1 MANLG
6 KLIKQADA
14 AAESASRLVLRA
26 MREVRGEL
34 ALLADELNLTDSAA
48 DRDKAYQM
56 IQKKMA
62 RLSRRLDALMDAQ
75 NHLAGKTAAKSAEEM
90 TGLEVKY
97 SAARA
102 NAIIELV
109 TPAQGENLAAVFTE
123 NMAANSIRALQEATV
138 AVMREQAV
146 TGGTMKEMKKALGE
160 RWQKAISAPPV
171 FTDAGGHTWDTLA
184 YLQMNIRTNT
194 MRVYNDC
201 LVDDVA
207 RTTGSDLVR
216 VSTGG
221 DPMCRLCAPWE
232 GVIISVSGKTKGFP
246 TYEQARQAGCFHPN
260 CVHTIETVDDVWDG
274 DEIELQKAHPV
285 TKETA
290 TDPDAMDERKYKM
303 DQERYRRKGMSAD
316 AARLAVDRD
325 NLEANIRHGL
335 IRSDARAIVDKLT
348 DAQVTALCK
357 DGNPPRF
364 TPTKKATKKDPHA
377 ADEKFI
383 HGKRG
388 GVVHISRNATVEDII
403 EVTKIDDKTGIIS
416 AIAVATKKAIKNIL
430 PVKKASTKTLGE
442 IMSMNIAD
450 AIKETEYLVADIEK
464 ANVPENVTRQEARF
478 ERISQALDARMSVV
492 YAELEKLKNL
502 SDAYKKTSGEEAQ
515 SIKTAY
521 ATTREKY
528 EAAWNKYTHT
538 RDLYY
543 KVSDK
548 LHAASLPWVESLL
561 SHGKDKC
568 VIKIKTAS
576 KQLPKWNEAQRLIEK
591 IVSRD
596 VFPDKSLTI
605 RKLPDYER
613 ASESMLTIRVN
624 AQQGYSTHVHEAMHF
639 IEDNNAH
646 VHDRCVEFL
655 QYRTKG
661 ETKKR
666 LRDLT
671 GKNYK
676 KDEYARPDH
685 FFTPYCGKAYEWT
698 DFDGNLHVPATEIL
712 SMGVERLVINPV
724 RFLQEDREYATM
736 CLNLIR
742 GNL

>member
-34 ALLADELNLTDSAA
+34 ALLADELNLTGSAA

-109 TPAQGENLAAVFTE
+109 TPAQGENLAAVFTQ
-123 NMAANSIRALQEATV
+123 NMAQRSINALQEATV

-146 TGGTMKEMKKALGE
+146 AGGTMKEMKKALGE

-232 GVIISVSGKTKGFP
+232 GVILSVSGKTKGFP

-303 DQERYRRKGMSAD
+303 DQERYRRKGMDAD

-325 NLEANIRHGL
+325 NLETNIRHGL

-364 TPTKKATKKDPHA
+364 EPTKKATKKDPHA

-383 HGKRG
+383 RGKRG
-388 GVVHISRNATVEDII
+388 GVVHISRNATVED
-403 EVTKIDDKTGIIS
+403 
-416 AIAVATKKAIKNIL
+416 
-430 PVKKASTKTLGE
+430 
-442 IMSMNIAD
+442 
-450 AIKETEYLVADIEK
+450 LVR
-464 ANVPENVTRQEARF
+464 VTR
-478 ERISQALDARMSVV
+478 VK
-492 YAELEKLKNL
+492 AEIIG
-502 SDAYKKTSGEEAQ
+502 KK
-515 SIKTAY
+515 
-521 ATTREKY
+521 
-528 EAAWNKYTHT
+528 
-538 RDLYY
+538 
-543 KVSDK
+543 
-548 LHAASLPWVESLL
+548 
-561 SHGKDKC
+561 
-568 VIKIKTAS
+568 
-576 KQLPKWNEAQRLIEK
+576 
-591 IVSRD
+591 
-596 VFPDKSLTI
+596 
-605 RKLPDYER
+605 
-613 ASESMLTIRVN
+613 
-624 AQQGYSTHVHEAMHF
+624 
-639 IEDNNAH
+639 
-646 VHDRCVEFL
+646 
-655 QYRTKG
+655 
-661 ETKKR
+661 
-666 LRDLT
+666 
-671 GKNYK
+671 K
-676 KDEYARPDH
+676 KDEWTPQTDLEKKTDALMQSIGAKHTDKPLSIDGVNPKYATHDFHYTNNCGRCCDAYEVRSRGYEVIAKGTSGNRRLSPVGDWMQYGNALGGGGWCEMYAGNNLGILFGNSKRKIEREMAKWGNGARAKVFVQWKGGGGH
-685 FFTPYCGKAYEWT
+685 FFVTEQINGSTVFKCPQSGKTYDDTVWNMVKNSRFNAFLRT
-698 DFDGNLHVPATEIL
+698 DNLE
-712 SMGVERLVINPV
+712 
-724 RFLQEDREYATM
+724 
-736 CLNLIR
+736 LNGKIFECIEKP
-742 GNL
+742 

>member
-26 MREVRGEL
+26 MREIRGEL
-34 ALLADELNLTDSAA
+34 ALLADELNLTGSAA

-109 TPAQGENLAAVFTE
+109 TPAQGENLAAVFTQ
-123 NMAANSIRALQEATV
+123 NMAQRSINALQEATV

-146 TGGTMKEMKKALGE
+146 AGGTMKEMRKALRE

-171 FTDAGGHTWDTLA
+171 FTDAGGHTWDTGA

-221 DPMCRLCAPWE
+221 DPMCHLCAPWE
-232 GVIISVSGKTKGFP
+232 GVILSVSGKTKGFP
-246 TYEQARQAGCFHPN
+246 TYDEARQAGCFHPN

-303 DQERYRRKGMSAD
+303 DQERYRRKGLSKD
-316 AARLAVDRD
+316 AARIAVDRD

-383 HGKRG
+383 RGKRG
-388 GVVHISRNATVEDII
+388 GVVHIARDADVEKLL
-403 EVTKIDDKTGIIS
+403 EVTK
-416 AIAVATKKAIKNIL
+416 V
-430 PVKKASTKTLGE
+430 
-442 IMSMNIAD
+442 
-450 AIKETEYLVADIEK
+450 KETKRWQPTTPLEKATDALMQAIGAKHTDEKLDISGVNPNYSKGGGYRINCQRCVPTYEARCRGYDVEALSKYSGDILDGIAYGDVEWLFPTFKNPQAYQYKNRADIEK
-464 ANVPENVTRQEARF
+464 QMAQWGDGARAQIVCIWKKRGAHTFLAVQENGKTRFIDPQINSEDCSSHF
-478 ERISQALDARMSVV
+478 SLIG
-492 YAELEKLKNL
+492 
-502 SDAYKKTSGEEAQ
+502 YKK
-515 SIKTAY
+515 
-521 ATTREKY
+521 
-528 EAAWNKYTHT
+528 
-538 RDLYY
+538 
-543 KVSDK
+543 
-548 LHAASLPWVESLL
+548 
-561 SHGKDKC
+561 
-568 VIKIKTAS
+568 
-576 KQLPKWNEAQRLIEK
+576 
-591 IVSRD
+591 
-596 VFPDKSLTI
+596 
-605 RKLPDYER
+605 R
-613 ASESMLTIRVN
+613 ASRYYNQFIRMDTAEFN
-624 AQQGYSTHVHEAMHF
+624 
-639 IEDNNAH
+639 
-646 VHDRCVEFL
+646 DRMKIAC
-655 QYRTKG
+655 K
-661 ETKKR
+661 
-666 LRDLT
+666 
-671 GKNYK
+671 
-676 KDEYARPDH
+676 
-685 FFTPYCGKAYEWT
+685 
-698 DFDGNLHVPATEIL
+698 
-712 SMGVERLVINPV
+712 PV
-724 RFLQEDREYATM
+724 T
-736 CLNLIR
+736 
-742 GNL
+742 

>member
-14 AAESASRLVLRA
+14 AAESASRLVFRA

-34 ALLADELNLTDSAA
+34 ALLADELNLTGSAA

-109 TPAQGENLAAVFTE
+109 TPAQGENLAAVFTQ

-146 TGGTMKEMKKALGE
+146 AGGTMKEMKKALGE

-171 FTDAGGHTWDTLA
+171 FTDAGGHTWDTGA

-232 GVIISVSGKTKGFP
+232 GVILSVSGKTKGFP

-290 TDPDAMDERKYKM
+290 TDPDAMDERKYKI
-303 DQERYRRKGMSAD
+303 DQERYRRKGMDAE

-364 TPTKKATKKDPHA
+364 EPTKKATKKNPHA

-383 HGKRG
+383 RGKRG
-388 GVVHISRNATVEDII
+388 GVVHISRNATVEDLLK
-403 EVTKIDDKTGIIS
+403 VTGVKDAKMPEPPKVEEKKSNTKTIDAFKTAEECKSFIKNAYDINIVGMAKFPIDDIKEIAKSIARAIEAGMDRAYCTHVSTGQDMFQDMDAKNRFLEARANAKPDS
-416 AIAVATKKAIKNIL
+416 LYFLSPYRWKGEKKGYKDADAEWYGLCQDLRATGRTAAHTIRFKNPILKIFNGVYFNAKAPKDKETAKRCVESGWWT
-430 PVKKASTKTLGE
+430 PGGETLGGTMAHE
-442 IMSMNIAD
+442 LGHALSSTYESKHGVRLSDTPKLRSIVKSNGGYD
-450 AIKETEYLVADIEK
+450 G
-464 ANVPENVTRQEARF
+464 
-478 ERISQALDARMSVV
+478 IS
-492 YAELEKLKNL
+492 KNL
-502 SDAYKKTSGEEAQ
+502 SRYGATKNEETIAEAWCEFTVTENPRPLAIEIGNMILYALKEGNKDA
-515 SIKTAY
+515 I
-521 ATTREKY
+521 
-528 EAAWNKYTHT
+528 
-538 RDLYY
+538 
-543 KVSDK
+543 
-548 LHAASLPWVESLL
+548 
-561 SHGKDKC
+561 
-568 VIKIKTAS
+568 
-576 KQLPKWNEAQRLIEK
+576 
-591 IVSRD
+591 
-596 VFPDKSLTI
+596 
-605 RKLPDYER
+605 
-613 ASESMLTIRVN
+613 
-624 AQQGYSTHVHEAMHF
+624 
-639 IEDNNAH
+639 
-646 VHDRCVEFL
+646 
-655 QYRTKG
+655 
-661 ETKKR
+661 
-666 LRDLT
+666 
-671 GKNYK
+671 
-676 KDEYARPDH
+676 
-685 FFTPYCGKAYEWT
+685 
-698 DFDGNLHVPATEIL
+698 
-712 SMGVERLVINPV
+712 
-724 RFLQEDREYATM
+724 
-736 CLNLIR
+736 
-742 GNL
+742 

>member
-34 ALLADELNLTDSAA
+34 ALLADELNLTGSAA

-109 TPAQGENLAAVFTE
+109 TPAQGENLAAVFTQ
-123 NMAANSIRALQEATV
+123 NMAQHSINALQEATV

-146 TGGTMKEMKKALGE
+146 AGGTMKEMKKALGE

-171 FTDAGGHTWDTLA
+171 FTDAGGHTWDTGA

-232 GVIISVSGKTKGFP
+232 GVILSVSGKTKGFP

-335 IRSDARAIVDKLT
+335 IRSDAREIVDKLT

-388 GVVHISRNATVEDII
+388 GVVHISRNATVED
-403 EVTKIDDKTGIIS
+403 
-416 AIAVATKKAIKNIL
+416 L
-430 PVKKASTKTLGE
+430 VK
-442 IMSMNIAD
+442 
-450 AIKETEYLVADIEK
+450 
-464 ANVPENVTRQEARF
+464 VTRVKAATQESEIKKELFSHA
-478 ERISQALDARMSVV
+478 EQSGKSDGEKKTDTPPLTIQEIHAMKIEDAL
-492 YAELEKLKNL
+492 KLDQIAKIL
-502 SDAYKKTSGEEAQ
+502 SDVS
-515 SIKTAY
+515 
-521 ATTREKY
+521 TRF
-528 EAAWNKYTHT
+528 
-538 RDLYY
+538 D
-543 KVSDK
+543 
-548 LHAASLPWVESLL
+548 
-561 SHGKDKC
+561 
-568 VIKIKTAS
+568 
-576 KQLPKWNEAQRLIEK
+576 EAQRLNQADEKRLQELDDKIKSLFNLPFKERIKKREDYEKWKDERNKLHIEAPKNAFKRNVDAFGFTENNCIVKDGKISNARRAIYELGKYGIEK
-591 IVSRD
+591 LYSKD
-596 VFPDKSLTI
+596 VYPDRPI
-605 RKLPDYER
+605 E
-613 ASESMLTIRVN
+613 VN
-624 AQQGYSTHVHEAMHF
+624 ATREERSFHRKGAVYLSATCPGKTVVHEMSHFVEFANQHVHE
-639 IEDNNAH
+639 
-646 VHDRCVEFL
+646 RCLEFL
-655 QYRTKG
+655 QYRTRG
-661 ETKKR
+661 EDPKP
-666 LRDLT
+666 LRELT
-671 GKNYK
+671 GNSKYG
-676 KDEYARPDH
+676 EHEVARPDK
-685 FFTPYCGKAYEWT
+685 FFNPYCGKDYGT
-698 DFDGNLHVPATEIL
+698 RSTEIL
-712 SMGVERLVINPV
+712 SMGVERLTKEPKEFYNTDP
-724 RFLQEDREYATM
+724 EYFNF
-736 CLNLIR
+736 CVGIIR
-742 GNL
+742 GLL

>member
-26 MREVRGEL
+26 MREIRGEL
-34 ALLADELNLTDSAA
+34 ALLADELNLTGSAA

-123 NMAANSIRALQEATV
+123 NMAQHSINALQEATV

-146 TGGTMKEMKKALGE
+146 AGGTMKEMKKALGE

-171 FTDAGGHTWDTLA
+171 FTDAGGHTWDTGA

-221 DPMCRLCAPWE
+221 DPTCRLCAPWE
-232 GVIISVSGKTKGFP
+232 GVILSVSGKTKGFP

-260 CVHTIETVDDVWDG
+260 CVHTIETVDDVWDD

-303 DQERYRRKGMSAD
+303 DQERYRRQGMD
-316 AARLAVDRD
+316 KEAARLAVDRD

-335 IRSDARAIVDKLT
+335 IRSDAREIVDKLT

-364 TPTKKATKKDPHA
+364 EPTKKATKKDPHA

-388 GVVHISRNATVEDII
+388 GVVHISRNATEEDLLRVCKIEDKKHEDIS
-403 EVTKIDDKTGIIS
+403 KILFKY
-416 AIAVATKKAIKNIL
+416 AKAIEQSGKSDGKTIIL
-430 PVKKASTKTLGE
+430 PPISQK
-442 IMSMNIAD
+442 MAD
-450 AIKETEYLVADIEK
+450 EIEK
-464 ANVPENVTRQEARF
+464 VCGITP
-478 ERISQALDARMSVV
+478 
-492 YAELEKLKNL
+492 
-502 SDAYKKTSGEEAQ
+502 
-515 SIKTAY
+515 
-521 ATTREKY
+521 
-528 EAAWNKYTHT
+528 
-538 RDLYY
+538 
-543 KVSDK
+543 
-548 LHAASLPWVESLL
+548 
-561 SHGKDKC
+561 
-568 VIKIKTAS
+568 
-576 KQLPKWNEAQRLIEK
+576 
-591 IVSRD
+591 
-596 VFPDKSLTI
+596 KSLTPTVCGDEI
-605 RKLPDYER
+605 RHSFNHHGKHIDGLTRGEKNKRQIPITADDIARVETIINEYDKIEKGSFNETENAESIKLIKRFNDGINY
-613 ASESMLTIRVN
+613 SIFIN
-624 AQQGYSTHVHEAMHF
+624 A
-639 IEDNNAH
+639 
-646 VHDRCVEFL
+646 
-655 QYRTKG
+655 
-661 ETKKR
+661 ETLKYKTMWKK
-666 LRDLT
+666 
-671 GKNYK
+671 KN
-676 KDEYARPDH
+676 
-685 FFTPYCGKAYEWT
+685 
-698 DFDGNLHVPATEIL
+698 
-712 SMGVERLVINPV
+712 
-724 RFLQEDREYATM
+724 
-736 CLNLIR
+736 
-742 GNL
+742 

>member
-26 MREVRGEL
+26 MREIRGEL
-34 ALLADELNLTDSAA
+34 ALLADELNLTGSAA

-123 NMAANSIRALQEATV
+123 NMAQRSINALQEATV

-146 TGGTMKEMKKALGE
+146 AGGTMKEMKKALGE

-171 FTDAGGHTWDTLA
+171 FTDAGGHTWDTGA

-232 GVIISVSGKTKGFP
+232 GVILSVSGKTKGFP

-260 CVHTIETVDDVWDG
+260 CVHTIETVDDVWDD

-303 DQERYRRKGMSAD
+303 DQERYRRQGMD
-316 AARLAVDRD
+316 KEAARLAVDRD

-335 IRSDARAIVDKLT
+335 IRSDAREIVDKLT

-364 TPTKKATKKDPHA
+364 EPTKKATKKDPHA

-388 GVVHISRNATVEDII
+388 GVVHVARNATAEDLLRVCKIEDKKHEDIS
-403 EVTKIDDKTGIIS
+403 KILFKY
-416 AIAVATKKAIKNIL
+416 AKAIEQSGKSDGKTIIL
-430 PVKKASTKTLGE
+430 PPISQK
-442 IMSMNIAD
+442 MAD
-450 AIKETEYLVADIEK
+450 EIEK
-464 ANVPENVTRQEARF
+464 VCGITP
-478 ERISQALDARMSVV
+478 
-492 YAELEKLKNL
+492 
-502 SDAYKKTSGEEAQ
+502 
-515 SIKTAY
+515 
-521 ATTREKY
+521 
-528 EAAWNKYTHT
+528 
-538 RDLYY
+538 
-543 KVSDK
+543 
-548 LHAASLPWVESLL
+548 
-561 SHGKDKC
+561 
-568 VIKIKTAS
+568 
-576 KQLPKWNEAQRLIEK
+576 
-591 IVSRD
+591 
-596 VFPDKSLTI
+596 KSLTPTVCGDEI
-605 RKLPDYER
+605 RHTYNRHGKGREKSKKQIEITAGDIVRIVDILNTPDK
-613 ASESMLTIRVN
+613 
-624 AQQGYSTHVHEAMHF
+624 
-639 IEDNNAH
+639 IEKGSLDNQTG
-646 VHDRCVEFL
+646 L
-655 QYRTKG
+655 
-661 ETKKR
+661 ETAKISKTFSDGTNVSIFVLADSLKYKTMWKK
-666 LRDLT
+666 
-671 GKNYK
+671 KN
-676 KDEYARPDH
+676 
-685 FFTPYCGKAYEWT
+685 
-698 DFDGNLHVPATEIL
+698 
-712 SMGVERLVINPV
+712 
-724 RFLQEDREYATM
+724 
-736 CLNLIR
+736 
-742 GNL
+742 

>member
-26 MREVRGEL
+26 MREIRGEL
-34 ALLADELNLTDSAA
+34 ALLADELNLTGSAA

-123 NMAANSIRALQEATV
+123 NMAQRSINALQEATV

-146 TGGTMKEMKKALGE
+146 AGGTMKEMKKALGE

-171 FTDAGGHTWDTLA
+171 FTDAGGHTWDTGA

-221 DPMCRLCAPWE
+221 DPTCRLCAPWE
-232 GVIISVSGKTKGFP
+232 GVILSVSGKTKGFP

-260 CVHTIETVDDVWDG
+260 CVHTIETVDDVWDD

-303 DQERYRRKGMSAD
+303 DQERYRRQGMD
-316 AARLAVDRD
+316 KEAARLAVDRD

-335 IRSDARAIVDKLT
+335 IRSDAREIVDKLT

-364 TPTKKATKKDPHA
+364 EPTKKATKKDPHA

-388 GVVHISRNATVEDII
+388 GVVHISRNATVEDLLRVCKI
-403 EVTKIDDKTGIIS
+403 EDKKHEDISKILFKY
-416 AIAVATKKAIKNIL
+416 AKAIEQSGKSDGETITL
-430 PVKKASTKTLGE
+430 P
-442 IMSMNIAD
+442 
-450 AIKETEYLVADIEK
+450 
-464 ANVPENVTRQEARF
+464 P
-478 ERISQALDARMSVV
+478 IS
-492 YAELEKLKNL
+492 
-502 SDAYKKTSGEEAQ
+502 KKTADE
-515 SIKTAY
+515 IK
-521 ATTREKY
+521 
-528 EAAWNKYTHT
+528 
-538 RDLYY
+538 
-543 KVSDK
+543 KVCGIT
-548 LHAASLPWVESLL
+548 P
-561 SHGKDKC
+561 
-568 VIKIKTAS
+568 
-576 KQLPKWNEAQRLIEK
+576 
-591 IVSRD
+591 
-596 VFPDKSLTI
+596 KSLTPTVCGDEVRHSFNRHGKHVDGKTAGEKQKNQVPI
-605 RKLPDYER
+605 TSQDIARICEIL
-613 ASESMLTIRVN
+613 ESYDRIEKGNPNVRR
-624 AQQGYSTHVHEAMHF
+624 GISTETVK
-639 IEDNNAH
+639 
-646 VHDRCVEFL
+646 FL
-655 QYRTKG
+655 
-661 ETKKR
+661 
-666 LRDLT
+666 
-671 GKNYK
+671 
-676 KDEYARPDH
+676 
-685 FFTPYCGKAYEWT
+685 KAYP
-698 DFDGNLHVPATEIL
+698 DGTICTVFADPKSLKF
-712 SMGVERLVINPV
+712 R
-724 RFLQEDREYATM
+724 TM
-736 CLNLIR
+736 WKKK
-742 GNL
+742 

>member
-26 MREVRGEL
+26 MREIRGEL
-34 ALLADELNLTDSAA
+34 ALLADELNLTGSAA

-123 NMAANSIRALQEATV
+123 NMAQHSINALQEATV

-146 TGGTMKEMKKALGE
+146 AGGTMKEMKKALGE

-171 FTDAGGHTWDTLA
+171 FTDAGGHTWDTGA

-232 GVIISVSGKTKGFP
+232 GAILSVSGKTKGFP

-285 TKETA
+285 DKATA

-303 DQERYRRKGMSAD
+303 DQERYRRQGMDAE

-335 IRSDARAIVDKLT
+335 IRSDAREIVDKLT

-364 TPTKKATKKDPHA
+364 EPTKKATKKDPHA

-388 GVVHISRNATVEDII
+388 GVVHISRNATVEDLLRVCKI
-403 EVTKIDDKTGIIS
+403 EDKKHEDISKILFKY
-416 AIAVATKKAIKNIL
+416 AKAIEQSGKSDGETITL
-430 PVKKASTKTLGE
+430 P
-442 IMSMNIAD
+442 
-450 AIKETEYLVADIEK
+450 
-464 ANVPENVTRQEARF
+464 P
-478 ERISQALDARMSVV
+478 IS
-492 YAELEKLKNL
+492 
-502 SDAYKKTSGEEAQ
+502 KKTADE
-515 SIKTAY
+515 IK
-521 ATTREKY
+521 
-528 EAAWNKYTHT
+528 
-538 RDLYY
+538 
-543 KVSDK
+543 KVCGIT
-548 LHAASLPWVESLL
+548 P
-561 SHGKDKC
+561 
-568 VIKIKTAS
+568 
-576 KQLPKWNEAQRLIEK
+576 
-591 IVSRD
+591 
-596 VFPDKSLTI
+596 KSLTPTVCGDEVRHSFNRHGKHVDGKTAGEKQKNQVPI
-605 RKLPDYER
+605 TSQDIARICEIL
-613 ASESMLTIRVN
+613 ESYDRIEKGNPNVRR
-624 AQQGYSTHVHEAMHF
+624 GISTETVK
-639 IEDNNAH
+639 
-646 VHDRCVEFL
+646 FL
-655 QYRTKG
+655 
-661 ETKKR
+661 
-666 LRDLT
+666 
-671 GKNYK
+671 
-676 KDEYARPDH
+676 
-685 FFTPYCGKAYEWT
+685 KAYP
-698 DFDGNLHVPATEIL
+698 DGTICTVFADPKSLKF
-712 SMGVERLVINPV
+712 R
-724 RFLQEDREYATM
+724 TM
-736 CLNLIR
+736 WKKK
-742 GNL
+742 

>member
-26 MREVRGEL
+26 MREIRGEL
-34 ALLADELNLTDSAA
+34 ALLADELNLTGSAA

-123 NMAANSIRALQEATV
+123 NMAQRSINALQEATV

-146 TGGTMKEMKKALGE
+146 AGGTMKEMKKALGE

-171 FTDAGGHTWDTLA
+171 FTDAGGHTWDTGA

-221 DPMCRLCAPWE
+221 DPTCRLCAPWE
-232 GVIISVSGKTKGFP
+232 GVILSVSGKTKGFP

-260 CVHTIETVDDVWDG
+260 CVHTIETVDDVWDD

-303 DQERYRRKGMSAD
+303 DQERYRRQGMD
-316 AARLAVDRD
+316 KEAARLAVDRD

-335 IRSDARAIVDKLT
+335 IRSDAREIVDKLT

-364 TPTKKATKKDPHA
+364 EPTKKATKKDPHA

-388 GVVHISRNATVEDII
+388 GVVHIARNATVEDII
-403 EVTKIDDKTGIIS
+403 DVTRIEATDGIVS
-416 AIAVATKKAIKNIL
+416 TTVSGVKKLTKKDSSAKHSKHKTPEEIKAMKI
-430 PVKKASTKTLGE
+430 E
-442 IMSMNIAD
+442 D
-450 AIKETEYLVADIEK
+450 AIKQTEYLVSNIASMQIPESITIREK
-464 ANVPENVTRQEARF
+464 RLERAEQIF
-478 ERISQALDARMSVV
+478 ESRKKAWTVLD
-492 YAELEKLKNL
+492 LEDKTLEKKLKNAKGKDLIVIQEQLTKVRHRKIKAARRYNRSLELKQKISFNL
-502 SDAYKKTSGEEAQ
+502 STESAPWAY
-515 SIKTAY
+515 SIIA
-521 ATTREKY
+521 
-528 EAAWNKYTHT
+528 
-538 RDLYY
+538 
-543 KVSDK
+543 
-548 LHAASLPWVESLL
+548 
-561 SHGKDKC
+561 HGKDPC
-568 VIKIKTAS
+568 VINVDAAS
-576 KQLPKWNEAQRLIEK
+576 KGLPLWNDAKSYLEK
-591 IVSRD
+591 IVDKS
-596 VFPDKSLTI
+596 VFPSDGLTVRKISGRAYQSLSKICLSDKDDI
-605 RKLPDYER
+605 
-613 ASESMLTIRVN
+613 
-624 AQQGYSTHVHEAMHF
+624 QTHIHETMHF
-639 IEDNNAH
+639 VEGKNPHI
-646 VHDRCVEFL
+646 HDRCVEFL

-661 ETKKR
+661 ESKKS

-671 GKNYK
+671 GKNYG
-676 KDEYARPDH
+676 KDEYTRPDH
-685 FFTPYCGKAYEWT
+685 FFNPYCGKAYERT
-698 DFDGNLHVPATEIL
+698 DVYGNVRVLSTEIL
-712 SMGVERLVINPV
+712 SMGVERLMRNPV
-724 RFLQEDREYATM
+724 RFLQEDREYAIM

>member
-34 ALLADELNLTDSAA
+34 ALLADELNLTGSAA

-109 TPAQGENLAAVFTE
+109 SPAQGENLAAVFTQ

-146 TGGTMKEMKKALGE
+146 AGGTMKEMKKALGE

-171 FTDAGGHTWDTLA
+171 FTDAGGHTWDTGA

-232 GVIISVSGKTKGFP
+232 GVILSVSGKTKGFP

-285 TKETA
+285 TKEAA
-290 TDPDAMDERKYKM
+290 TDSDAMDERKYKM
-303 DQERYRRKGMSAD
+303 DQERYRRKGMDAE

-335 IRSDARAIVDKLT
+335 IRSDAREIVDKLT

-364 TPTKKATKKDPHA
+364 EPTKKATKKDPHA

-383 HGKRG
+383 RGKRG
-388 GVVHISRNATVEDII
+388 GVVHISRNATVEDLVK
-403 EVTKIDDKTGIIS
+403 VTRVKDKTEEQDFLSLPPSIPGQPIPDDALPYLGNFKPAATIEEAMAYTEKHIGHVDFELSESELGALNRFNEIFADAMKVHGIDRFNGVEI
-416 AIAVATKKAIKNIL
+416 ITINN
-430 PVKKASTKTLGE
+430 LGE
-442 IMSMNIAD
+442 SI
-450 AIKETEYLVADIEK
+450 VA
-464 ANVPENVTRQEARF
+464 
-478 ERISQALDARMSVV
+478 
-492 YAELEKLKNL
+492 
-502 SDAYKKTSGEEAQ
+502 AYKKHVHIVAFNPDAFT
-515 SIKTAY
+515 
-521 ATTREKY
+521 
-528 EAAWNKYTHT
+528 
-538 RDLYY
+538 
-543 KVSDK
+543 
-548 LHAASLPWVESLL
+548 
-561 SHGKDKC
+561 
-568 VIKIKTAS
+568 KISSRWRNGVKKKEHDDELRKFACPS
-576 KQLPKWNEAQRLIEK
+576 KEK
-591 IVSRD
+591 IREY
-596 VFPDKSLTI
+596 I
-605 RKLPDYER
+605 G
-613 ASESMLTIRVN
+613 A
-624 AQQGYSTHVHEAMHF
+624 HEM
-639 IEDNNAH
+639 AH
-646 VHDRCVEFL
+646 VLFHRSKCPRKVEL
-655 QYRTKG
+655 CEALLTLLNENDKIRAISSYAKENYRELFAELYALRHCGG
-661 ETKKR
+661 EI
-666 LRDLT
+666 
-671 GKNYK
+671 
-676 KDEYARPDH
+676 
-685 FFTPYCGKAYEWT
+685 
-698 DFDGNLHVPATEIL
+698 PAEAENILKEIL
-712 SMGVERLVINPV
+712 K
-724 RFLQEDREYATM
+724 
-736 CLNLIR
+736 
-742 GNL
+742 

>member
-26 MREVRGEL
+26 MREIRGEL
-34 ALLADELNLTDSAA
+34 ALLADELNLTGSAA

-75 NHLAGKTAAKSAEEM
+75 NHLAGRTAAKSAEEM

-123 NMAANSIRALQEATV
+123 NMAQRSINALQEATV

-146 TGGTMKEMKKALGE
+146 AGGTMKEMKKALGE

-171 FTDAGGHTWDTLA
+171 FTDAGGHTWDTGA

-221 DPMCRLCAPWE
+221 DPTCRLCSPWE
-232 GVIISVSGKTKGFP
+232 GVILSVSGKTKGFP

-285 TKETA
+285 DKATA

-303 DQERYRRKGMSAD
+303 DQERYRRQGMDAE

-335 IRSDARAIVDKLT
+335 IRSDAREIVDKLT

-364 TPTKKATKKDPHA
+364 EPTKKATKKDPHA

-388 GVVHISRNATVEDII
+388 GVVHISRTATAEELLRVCKIEDKKH
-403 EVTKIDDKTGIIS
+403 EVISKILFKY
-416 AIAVATKKAIKNIL
+416 AKAIEQSGKSDGKTIIL
-430 PVKKASTKTLGE
+430 PPISQK
-442 IMSMNIAD
+442 MAD
-450 AIKETEYLVADIEK
+450 EIEK
-464 ANVPENVTRQEARF
+464 VCGITP
-478 ERISQALDARMSVV
+478 
-492 YAELEKLKNL
+492 
-502 SDAYKKTSGEEAQ
+502 
-515 SIKTAY
+515 
-521 ATTREKY
+521 
-528 EAAWNKYTHT
+528 
-538 RDLYY
+538 
-543 KVSDK
+543 
-548 LHAASLPWVESLL
+548 
-561 SHGKDKC
+561 
-568 VIKIKTAS
+568 
-576 KQLPKWNEAQRLIEK
+576 
-591 IVSRD
+591 
-596 VFPDKSLTI
+596 KSLTPTVCGDEI
-605 RKLPDYER
+605 RHTYNRHGKGREKSKKQIEITAGDIVRIVDILNTPDK
-613 ASESMLTIRVN
+613 
-624 AQQGYSTHVHEAMHF
+624 
-639 IEDNNAH
+639 IEKGSLDNQTG
-646 VHDRCVEFL
+646 L
-655 QYRTKG
+655 
-661 ETKKR
+661 ETAKISKTFSDGTNVSIFVLADSLKYKTMWKK
-666 LRDLT
+666 
-671 GKNYK
+671 KN
-676 KDEYARPDH
+676 
-685 FFTPYCGKAYEWT
+685 
-698 DFDGNLHVPATEIL
+698 
-712 SMGVERLVINPV
+712 
-724 RFLQEDREYATM
+724 
-736 CLNLIR
+736 
-742 GNL
+742 

>member
-26 MREVRGEL
+26 MREIRGEL
-34 ALLADELNLTDSAA
+34 ALLADELNLTGSAA

-123 NMAANSIRALQEATV
+123 NMAQRSINALQEATV

-146 TGGTMKEMKKALGE
+146 AGGTMKEMKKALGE

-171 FTDAGGHTWDTLA
+171 FTDAGGHTWDTGA

-221 DPMCRLCAPWE
+221 DPTCRLCAPWE
-232 GVIISVSGKTKGFP
+232 GVILSVSGKTKGFP

-285 TKETA
+285 DKATA

-303 DQERYRRKGMSAD
+303 DQERYRRQGMDAE

-335 IRSDARAIVDKLT
+335 IRSDAREIVDKLT

-364 TPTKKATKKDPHA
+364 EPTKKATKKDPHA

-388 GVVHISRNATVEDII
+388 GVVHISRTATAEELLRVCKIEDKKHEDIS
-403 EVTKIDDKTGIIS
+403 KILFKY
-416 AIAVATKKAIKNIL
+416 AKAIEQSGKSDGKTIAL
-430 PVKKASTKTLGE
+430 PP
-442 IMSMNIAD
+442 IN
-450 AIKETEYLVADIEK
+450 
-464 ANVPENVTRQEARF
+464 Q
-478 ERISQALDARMSVV
+478 
-492 YAELEKLKNL
+492 
-502 SDAYKKTSGEEAQ
+502 
-515 SIKTAY
+515 KTAD
-521 ATTREKY
+521 EIK
-528 EAAWNKYTHT
+528 
-538 RDLYY
+538 
-543 KVSDK
+543 KVSGIT
-548 LHAASLPWVESLL
+548 P
-561 SHGKDKC
+561 
-568 VIKIKTAS
+568 
-576 KQLPKWNEAQRLIEK
+576 
-591 IVSRD
+591 
-596 VFPDKSLTI
+596 KSLTPTVCGDEI
-605 RKLPDYER
+605 RHSFNHHGKHIDGLTRGEKNKKQIPITANDIARIETIINEYDQIERGTPHLRSGLPTVKLSKKFSDGTNVSIFIV
-613 ASESMLTIRVN
+613 AESLEYKTMW
-624 AQQGYSTHVHEAMHF
+624 
-639 IEDNNAH
+639 
-646 VHDRCVEFL
+646 
-655 QYRTKG
+655 
-661 ETKKR
+661 KK
-666 LRDLT
+666 
-671 GKNYK
+671 KN
-676 KDEYARPDH
+676 
-685 FFTPYCGKAYEWT
+685 
-698 DFDGNLHVPATEIL
+698 
-712 SMGVERLVINPV
+712 
-724 RFLQEDREYATM
+724 
-736 CLNLIR
+736 
-742 GNL
+742 

>member
-26 MREVRGEL
+26 MREIRGEL
-34 ALLADELNLTDSAA
+34 ALLADELNLTGSAA

-75 NHLAGKTAAKSAEEM
+75 NHLAGRTAAKSAEEM

-123 NMAANSIRALQEATV
+123 NMAQRSINALQEATV

-146 TGGTMKEMKKALGE
+146 AGGTMKEMKKALGE

-171 FTDAGGHTWDTLA
+171 FTDAGGHTWDTGA

-221 DPMCRLCAPWE
+221 DPTCRLCAPWE
-232 GVIISVSGKTKGFP
+232 GVILSVSGKTKGFP

-290 TDPDAMDERKYKM
+290 TDPDAMDERKYKI
-303 DQERYRRKGMSAD
+303 DQERYRRQGMDAE

-335 IRSDARAIVDKLT
+335 IRSDAREIVDKLT

-364 TPTKKATKKDPHA
+364 EPTKKATKKDPHA

-388 GVVHISRNATVEDII
+388 GVVHISRTATAEELLRVCKIEDKKHEDIS
-403 EVTKIDDKTGIIS
+403 KILFKY
-416 AIAVATKKAIKNIL
+416 AKAIEQSGKSDGKTIAL
-430 PVKKASTKTLGE
+430 PP
-442 IMSMNIAD
+442 IN
-450 AIKETEYLVADIEK
+450 
-464 ANVPENVTRQEARF
+464 Q
-478 ERISQALDARMSVV
+478 
-492 YAELEKLKNL
+492 
-502 SDAYKKTSGEEAQ
+502 
-515 SIKTAY
+515 KTAD
-521 ATTREKY
+521 EIK
-528 EAAWNKYTHT
+528 
-538 RDLYY
+538 
-543 KVSDK
+543 KVSGIT
-548 LHAASLPWVESLL
+548 P
-561 SHGKDKC
+561 
-568 VIKIKTAS
+568 
-576 KQLPKWNEAQRLIEK
+576 
-591 IVSRD
+591 
-596 VFPDKSLTI
+596 KSLTPTVCGDEI
-605 RKLPDYER
+605 RHSFNHHGKHIDGLTRGEKNKKQIPITANDIARIETIINEYDQIERGTPHLRSGLPTVKLSKKFSDGTNVSIFIV
-613 ASESMLTIRVN
+613 AESLEYKTMW
-624 AQQGYSTHVHEAMHF
+624 
-639 IEDNNAH
+639 
-646 VHDRCVEFL
+646 
-655 QYRTKG
+655 
-661 ETKKR
+661 KK
-666 LRDLT
+666 
-671 GKNYK
+671 KN
-676 KDEYARPDH
+676 
-685 FFTPYCGKAYEWT
+685 
-698 DFDGNLHVPATEIL
+698 
-712 SMGVERLVINPV
+712 
-724 RFLQEDREYATM
+724 
-736 CLNLIR
+736 
-742 GNL
+742 

>member
-26 MREVRGEL
+26 MREIRGEL
-34 ALLADELNLTDSAA
+34 ALLADELNLTGSAA

-146 TGGTMKEMKKALGE
+146 AGGTMKEMKNALGE

-171 FTDAGGHTWDTLA
+171 FTDAGGHTWDTGA

-232 GVIISVSGKTKGFP
+232 GVILSVSGKTKGFP

-348 DAQVTALCK
+348 DAQVSALCK

-364 TPTKKATKKDPHA
+364 EPTKKATKKDPHA
-377 ADEKFI
+377 ADEKWI

-388 GVVHISRNATVEDII
+388 GVVHISRNATVEDLVKVTGVKDVKLPEPAKVEKPKAVEAVEHTIVQGRNLESFVGSPDSGVSLTKQII
-403 EVTKIDDKTGIIS
+403 QEQGFDGKPLIIDD
-416 AIAVATKKAIKNIL
+416 
-430 PVKKASTKTLGE
+430 
-442 IMSMNIAD
+442 
-450 AIKETEYLVADIEK
+450 ETEFDRLAKKSGIMGYRGLGDGDALPGYVNDLREGDFYVECSDGGRVHGRGAYFAVTAKGGIHKNSYREAEGYAQKSAYKFKNQQTYIFNATVAADI
-464 ANVPENVTRQEARF
+464 
-478 ERISQALDARMSVV
+478 
-492 YAELEKLKNL
+492 
-502 SDAYKKTSGEEAQ
+502 
-515 SIKTAY
+515 
-521 ATTREKY
+521 
-528 EAAWNKYTHT
+528 
-538 RDLYY
+538 
-543 KVSDK
+543 
-548 LHAASLPWVESLL
+548 
-561 SHGKDKC
+561 
-568 VIKIKTAS
+568 
-576 KQLPKWNEAQRLIEK
+576 K
-591 IVSRD
+591 IVEEE
-596 VFPDKSLTI
+596 TI
-605 RKLPDYER
+605 RKMRKDWVVKKLRQYTLSVL
-613 ASESMLTIRVN
+613 SESGISEIQFRKFIDEAIDPRANGVSDRVLIELKNKTPKMWEAFEKKGIDFRGIIESDIGTIAAEKGFDAIISRDAGFDGVD
-624 AQQGYSTHVHEAMHF
+624 YF
-639 IEDNNAH
+639 ILLN
-646 VHDRCVEFL
+646 
-655 QYRTKG
+655 RTK
-661 ETKKR
+661 
-666 LRDLT
+666 L
-671 GKNYK
+671 
-676 KDEYARPDH
+676 
-685 FFTPYCGKAYEWT
+685 
-698 DFDGNLHVPATEIL
+698 IL
-712 SMGVERLVINPV
+712 LDKEAEMPK
-724 RFLQEDREYATM
+724 
-736 CLNLIR
+736 
-742 GNL
+742 

>member
-26 MREVRGEL
+26 MREIRGEL
-34 ALLADELNLTDSAA
+34 ALLADELNLTGSAA

-75 NHLAGKTAAKSAEEM
+75 NHLAGRTAAKSAEEM

-123 NMAANSIRALQEATV
+123 NMAQRSINALQEATV

-146 TGGTMKEMKKALGE
+146 AGGTMKEMKKALGE

-171 FTDAGGHTWDTLA
+171 FTDAGGHTWDTGA

-221 DPMCRLCAPWE
+221 DPTCRLCSPWE
-232 GVIISVSGKTKGFP
+232 GVILSVSGKTKGFP

-285 TKETA
+285 DKATA

-303 DQERYRRKGMSAD
+303 DQERYRRQGMDAE

-335 IRSDARAIVDKLT
+335 IRSDAREIVDKLT

-364 TPTKKATKKDPHA
+364 EPTKKATKKDPHA

-388 GVVHISRNATVEDII
+388 GVVHISRTATAEELLRVCKIEDKKHEDIS
-403 EVTKIDDKTGIIS
+403 KILFKY
-416 AIAVATKKAIKNIL
+416 AKAIEQSGKSDGKTIAL
-430 PVKKASTKTLGE
+430 PP
-442 IMSMNIAD
+442 IN
-450 AIKETEYLVADIEK
+450 
-464 ANVPENVTRQEARF
+464 Q
-478 ERISQALDARMSVV
+478 
-492 YAELEKLKNL
+492 
-502 SDAYKKTSGEEAQ
+502 
-515 SIKTAY
+515 KTAD
-521 ATTREKY
+521 EIK
-528 EAAWNKYTHT
+528 
-538 RDLYY
+538 
-543 KVSDK
+543 KVSGIT
-548 LHAASLPWVESLL
+548 P
-561 SHGKDKC
+561 
-568 VIKIKTAS
+568 
-576 KQLPKWNEAQRLIEK
+576 
-591 IVSRD
+591 
-596 VFPDKSLTI
+596 KSLTPTVCGDEI
-605 RKLPDYER
+605 RHSFNHHGKHIDGLTRGEKNKKQIPITANDIARIETIINEYDQIERGTPHLRSGLPTVKLSKKFSDGTNVSIFIV
-613 ASESMLTIRVN
+613 AESLEYKTMW
-624 AQQGYSTHVHEAMHF
+624 
-639 IEDNNAH
+639 
-646 VHDRCVEFL
+646 
-655 QYRTKG
+655 
-661 ETKKR
+661 KK
-666 LRDLT
+666 
-671 GKNYK
+671 KN
-676 KDEYARPDH
+676 
-685 FFTPYCGKAYEWT
+685 
-698 DFDGNLHVPATEIL
+698 
-712 SMGVERLVINPV
+712 
-724 RFLQEDREYATM
+724 
-736 CLNLIR
+736 
-742 GNL
+742 

>member
-34 ALLADELNLTDSAA
+34 ALLADELNLTGSAA

-62 RLSRRLDALMDAQ
+62 KLSRRLDALMDAQ

-109 TPAQGENLAAVFTE
+109 TPAQGENLAAVFTQ

-146 TGGTMKEMKKALGE
+146 AGGTMKEMKKALGE

-221 DPMCRLCAPWE
+221 DPMCRHCAPWE
-232 GVIISVSGKTKGFP
+232 GVILSVSGKTKGFP

-303 DQERYRRKGMSAD
+303 DQERYRRKGIDAE

-364 TPTKKATKKDPHA
+364 TPTKKATKKNPHA

-383 HGKRG
+383 RGKRG
-388 GVVHISRNATVEDII
+388 GVVHISRNATVEDLVR
-403 EVTKIDDKTGIIS
+403 VTGVKDAKELPSILSHLYFDNKQEINASTARGLLKKNFYVKSSDQENVLFCDDILRHLDDKGRNPKDTRRRLEYLPNFVHAVETGN
-416 AIAVATKKAIKNIL
+416 AEHNHQQKDYRIAYSIEINNRIFKTIADIKNG
-430 PVKKASTKTLGE
+430 TW
-442 IMSMNIAD
+442 
-450 AIKETEYLVADIEK
+450 
-464 ANVPENVTRQEARF
+464 R
-478 ERISQALDARMSVV
+478 
-492 YAELEKLKNL
+492 
-502 SDAYKKTSGEEAQ
+502 
-515 SIKTAY
+515 
-521 ATTREKY
+521 
-528 EAAWNKYTHT
+528 
-538 RDLYY
+538 
-543 KVSDK
+543 
-548 LHAASLPWVESLL
+548 
-561 SHGKDKC
+561 
-568 VIKIKTAS
+568 
-576 KQLPKWNEAQRLIEK
+576 
-591 IVSRD
+591 
-596 VFPDKSLTI
+596 VF
-605 RKLPDYER
+605 
-613 ASESMLTIRVN
+613 N
-624 AQQGYSTHVHEAMHF
+624 
-639 IEDNNAH
+639 
-646 VHDRCVEFL
+646 
-655 QYRTKG
+655 
-661 ETKKR
+661 
-666 LRDLT
+666 
-671 GKNYK
+671 
-676 KDEYARPDH
+676 
-685 FFTPYCGKAYEWT
+685 
-698 DFDGNLHVPATEIL
+698 
-712 SMGVERLVINPV
+712 LVINKK
-724 RFLQEDREYATM
+724 RKKDT
-736 CLNLIR
+736 
-742 GNL
+742 G

>member
-26 MREVRGEL
+26 MREIRGEL
-34 ALLADELNLTDSAA
+34 ALLADELNLTGSAA

-123 NMAANSIRALQEATV
+123 NMAQRSINALQEATV

-146 TGGTMKEMKKALGE
+146 AGGTMKEMKKALGE

-171 FTDAGGHTWDTLA
+171 FTDAGGHTWDTGA

-221 DPMCRLCAPWE
+221 DPTCRLCAPWE
-232 GVIISVSGKTKGFP
+232 GVILSVSGKTKGFP

-290 TDPDAMDERKYKM
+290 TDPDAMDERKYKI
-303 DQERYRRKGMSAD
+303 DQERYRRQGMDAE

-335 IRSDARAIVDKLT
+335 IRSDAREIVDKLT

-364 TPTKKATKKDPHA
+364 EPTKKATKKDPHA

-388 GVVHISRNATVEDII
+388 GVVHISRTATAEELLRVCKIEDKKHEDIS
-403 EVTKIDDKTGIIS
+403 KILFKY
-416 AIAVATKKAIKNIL
+416 AKAIEQSGKSDGKTIAL
-430 PVKKASTKTLGE
+430 PP
-442 IMSMNIAD
+442 IN
-450 AIKETEYLVADIEK
+450 
-464 ANVPENVTRQEARF
+464 Q
-478 ERISQALDARMSVV
+478 
-492 YAELEKLKNL
+492 
-502 SDAYKKTSGEEAQ
+502 
-515 SIKTAY
+515 KTAD
-521 ATTREKY
+521 EIK
-528 EAAWNKYTHT
+528 
-538 RDLYY
+538 
-543 KVSDK
+543 KVSGIT
-548 LHAASLPWVESLL
+548 P
-561 SHGKDKC
+561 
-568 VIKIKTAS
+568 
-576 KQLPKWNEAQRLIEK
+576 
-591 IVSRD
+591 
-596 VFPDKSLTI
+596 KSLTPTVCGDEI
-605 RKLPDYER
+605 RHSFNHHGKHIDGLTRGEKNKKQIPITANDIARIETIINEYDQIERGTPHLRSGLPTVKLSKKFSDGTNVSIFIV
-613 ASESMLTIRVN
+613 AESLEYKTMW
-624 AQQGYSTHVHEAMHF
+624 
-639 IEDNNAH
+639 
-646 VHDRCVEFL
+646 
-655 QYRTKG
+655 
-661 ETKKR
+661 KK
-666 LRDLT
+666 
-671 GKNYK
+671 KN
-676 KDEYARPDH
+676 
-685 FFTPYCGKAYEWT
+685 
-698 DFDGNLHVPATEIL
+698 
-712 SMGVERLVINPV
+712 
-724 RFLQEDREYATM
+724 
-736 CLNLIR
+736 
-742 GNL
+742 

>member
-1 MANLG
+1 MSLRGSDPSEYG

-14 AAESASRLVLRA
+14 TAESASRLVLRA
-26 MREVRGEL
+26 MREIRGEL
-34 ALLADELNLTDSAA
+34 ALLADELNLTGSAA

-62 RLSRRLDALMDAQ
+62 HLSRRLDALMDAQ
-75 NHLAGKTAAKSAEEM
+75 NHLAGKTAAKSAEEK

-109 TPAQGENLAAVFTE
+109 TPAQGENLAAVFTQ
-123 NMAANSIRALQEATV
+123 NMAQHSINALQEATV

-146 TGGTMKEMKKALGE
+146 AGGTMKEMKKALGE
-160 RWQKAISAPPV
+160 RWQKAISSPPV
-171 FTDAGGHTWDTLA
+171 FTDAGGHTWDTGA

-232 GVIISVSGKTKGFP
+232 GVILSVSGKTKGFP

-303 DQERYRRKGMSAD
+303 DQERYRRQGMD
-316 AARLAVDRD
+316 KEAARLAVDRD

-335 IRSDARAIVDKLT
+335 IRSDAREIVDKLT

-364 TPTKKATKKDPHA
+364 EPTKKATKKDPHA

-388 GVVHISRNATVEDII
+388 GVVHVARNATAEDLLRVCKIEDKKHEDIS
-403 EVTKIDDKTGIIS
+403 KILFKY
-416 AIAVATKKAIKNIL
+416 AKAIEQSGKSDGKTIIL
-430 PVKKASTKTLGE
+430 PPISQK
-442 IMSMNIAD
+442 MAD
-450 AIKETEYLVADIEK
+450 EIEK
-464 ANVPENVTRQEARF
+464 VCGITP
-478 ERISQALDARMSVV
+478 
-492 YAELEKLKNL
+492 
-502 SDAYKKTSGEEAQ
+502 
-515 SIKTAY
+515 
-521 ATTREKY
+521 
-528 EAAWNKYTHT
+528 
-538 RDLYY
+538 
-543 KVSDK
+543 
-548 LHAASLPWVESLL
+548 
-561 SHGKDKC
+561 
-568 VIKIKTAS
+568 
-576 KQLPKWNEAQRLIEK
+576 
-591 IVSRD
+591 
-596 VFPDKSLTI
+596 KSLTPTVCGDEI
-605 RKLPDYER
+605 RHTYNRHGKGREKSKKQIEITAGDIVRIVDILNTPDK
-613 ASESMLTIRVN
+613 
-624 AQQGYSTHVHEAMHF
+624 
-639 IEDNNAH
+639 IEKGSLDNQTG
-646 VHDRCVEFL
+646 L
-655 QYRTKG
+655 
-661 ETKKR
+661 ETAKISKTFSDGTNVSIFVLADSLKYKTMWKK
-666 LRDLT
+666 
-671 GKNYK
+671 KN
-676 KDEYARPDH
+676 
-685 FFTPYCGKAYEWT
+685 
-698 DFDGNLHVPATEIL
+698 
-712 SMGVERLVINPV
+712 
-724 RFLQEDREYATM
+724 
-736 CLNLIR
+736 
-742 GNL
+742 

>member
-26 MREVRGEL
+26 MREIRGEL
-34 ALLADELNLTDSAA
+34 ALLADELNLTGSAA

-123 NMAANSIRALQEATV
+123 NMAQRSINALQEATV

-146 TGGTMKEMKKALGE
+146 AGGTMKEMKKALGE

-171 FTDAGGHTWDTLA
+171 FTDAGGHTWDTGA

-232 GVIISVSGKTKGFP
+232 GVILSVSGKTKGFP

-260 CVHTIETVDDVWDG
+260 CVHTIETVDDVWDD

-303 DQERYRRKGMSAD
+303 DQERYRRQGMD
-316 AARLAVDRD
+316 KEAARLAVDRD

-335 IRSDARAIVDKLT
+335 IRSDAREIVDKLT

-364 TPTKKATKKDPHA
+364 EPTKKATKNDPHA

-388 GVVHISRNATVEDII
+388 GVVHVARNATAEDLLRVCKIEDKKHEDIS
-403 EVTKIDDKTGIIS
+403 KILFKY
-416 AIAVATKKAIKNIL
+416 AKAIEQSGKSDGKTIIL
-430 PVKKASTKTLGE
+430 PPISQK
-442 IMSMNIAD
+442 MAD
-450 AIKETEYLVADIEK
+450 EIEK
-464 ANVPENVTRQEARF
+464 VCGITP
-478 ERISQALDARMSVV
+478 
-492 YAELEKLKNL
+492 
-502 SDAYKKTSGEEAQ
+502 
-515 SIKTAY
+515 
-521 ATTREKY
+521 
-528 EAAWNKYTHT
+528 
-538 RDLYY
+538 
-543 KVSDK
+543 
-548 LHAASLPWVESLL
+548 
-561 SHGKDKC
+561 
-568 VIKIKTAS
+568 
-576 KQLPKWNEAQRLIEK
+576 
-591 IVSRD
+591 
-596 VFPDKSLTI
+596 KSLTPTVCGDEI
-605 RKLPDYER
+605 RHTYNRHGKGREKSKKQIEITAGDIVRIVDILNTPDK
-613 ASESMLTIRVN
+613 
-624 AQQGYSTHVHEAMHF
+624 
-639 IEDNNAH
+639 IEKGSLDNQTG
-646 VHDRCVEFL
+646 L
-655 QYRTKG
+655 
-661 ETKKR
+661 ETAKISKTFSDGTNVSIFVLADSLKYKTMWKK
-666 LRDLT
+666 
-671 GKNYK
+671 KN
-676 KDEYARPDH
+676 
-685 FFTPYCGKAYEWT
+685 
-698 DFDGNLHVPATEIL
+698 
-712 SMGVERLVINPV
+712 
-724 RFLQEDREYATM
+724 
-736 CLNLIR
+736 
-742 GNL
+742 